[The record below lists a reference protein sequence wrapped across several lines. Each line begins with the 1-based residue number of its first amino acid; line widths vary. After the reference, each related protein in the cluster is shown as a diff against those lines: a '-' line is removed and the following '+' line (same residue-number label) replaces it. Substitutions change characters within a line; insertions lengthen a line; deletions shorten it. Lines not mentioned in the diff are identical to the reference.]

1 MTGYDEKHLRPLLYL
16 SRKLKKLYERECA
29 KAAAP
34 FGLSQGEADV
44 LLFLSNNPGFDTAM
58 DVVKYRSV
66 SKALVSKAVESLSAR
81 GYLTLHTD
89 RRDRRYTHLVLTEAA
104 APALRTLHGAQ
115 AAFVDLLKSE
125 TTPEERAVISA
136 VFERLCEKLETV

>member
-1 MTGYDEKHLRPLLYL
+1 MQHEERYLRPLLYL

-29 KAAAP
+29 RAAEP

-58 DVVKYRSV
+58 DVV

-104 APALRTLHGAQ
+104 APALRVLHGAQ
-115 AAFVDLLKSE
+115 EAFLALLGGM
-125 TTPEERAVISA
+125 TTPGERAVISA

>member
-1 MTGYDEKHLRPLLYL
+1 MQHEERYLRPLLYL

-29 KAAAP
+29 RAAEP

-104 APALRTLHGAQ
+104 APALRALHGAQ
-115 AAFVDLLKSE
+115 EAVLALLGGM
-125 TTPEERAVISA
+125 TTPGERAVISA

>member
-104 APALRTLHGAQ
+104 APALRAVLGAQ